1 MAGSIIGVMVSDVRV
16 QDDLQRLRAW
26 LLLVRAPG
34 VGPARI
40 RDILTHF
47 PDLQDFLSAG
57 HKAQKASGLLKQ
69 DALDFL
75 AHSDDAILADD
86 FAWLE
91 RADARLFTLAD
102 SDYPAL
108 LRQIADP
115 PPVLYV
121 LGDAAALAVP
131 QVAIVGSRNPSRPGR
146 ELAEQ
151 FAAGLSQVGFAITS
165 GLAAGIDGAAH
176 EGALNAGG
184 RTLAV
189 LGTGVDRVYPANHRD
204 LARRIVAEGG
214 ALVSEFPL
222 GTGPHAS
229 HFPRRNR
236 ILSGLALGTL
246 VVEAAL
252 RSGSL
257 ITARQALEQG
267 REVFAIP
274 GSIHNPLAR
283 GCHRLI
289 RDGAKLVES
298 VDDVLEDLEG
308 LVGYLRAQLEST
320 EPEESPARAS
330 ALAGDPDEAALLA
343 ALGADPASIDQLVE
357 RTGLTADRVSS
368 MLLALE
374 LQGRVQMLPGGRAQV
389 SGR

>member
-1 MAGSIIGVMVSDVRV
+1 MVGSIIGVMVSEVRV
-16 QDDLQRLRAW
+16 QDDPHRLRAW

-40 RDILTHF
+40 RDILAHF

-57 HKAQKASGLLKQ
+57 PKAQKASGLLKA

-75 AHSDDAILADD
+75 AQTDDAILTDD
-86 FAWLE
+86 FAWLDRE
-91 RADARLFTLAD
+91 DARLFTLAD

-121 LGDAAALAVP
+121 LGNPTALAVP
-131 QVAIVGSRNPSRPGR
+131 QVAIVGSRNPSRAGR
-146 ELAEQ
+146 EMAEQ

-176 EGALNAGG
+176 EGALRAAG
-184 RTLAV
+184 RTVAV
-189 LGTGVDRVYPANHRD
+189 LGTGVDRVYPANHRE

-222 GTGPHAS
+222 GTGPSPS

-308 LVGYLRAQLEST
+308 LVGYLRAQLEAVESEDATRGSPLLST
-320 EPEESPARAS
+320 DPEEAS
-330 ALAGDPDEAALLA
+330 MLD
-343 ALGADPASIDQLVE
+343 ALGTDPASIDQLVE

-374 LQGRVQMLPGGRAQV
+374 LQGRVQVLPGGRAQA
-389 SGR
+389 SRR

>member
-1 MAGSIIGVMVSDVRV
+1 V
-16 QDDLQRLRAW
+16 
-26 LLLVRAPG
+26 
-34 VGPARI
+34 
-40 RDILTHF
+40 
-47 PDLQDFLSAG
+47 
-57 HKAQKASGLLKQ
+57 
-69 DALDFL
+69 
-75 AHSDDAILADD
+75 
-86 FAWLE
+86 
-91 RADARLFTLAD
+91 
-102 SDYPAL
+102 
-108 LRQIADP
+108 
-115 PPVLYV
+115 
-121 LGDAAALAVP
+121 
-131 QVAIVGSRNPSRPGR
+131 
-146 ELAEQ
+146 
-151 FAAGLSQVGFAITS
+151 
-165 GLAAGIDGAAH
+165 
-176 EGALNAGG
+176 
-184 RTLAV
+184 AV
-189 LGTGVDRVYPANHRD
+189 LGTGVDRVYPANHRE

-222 GTGPHAS
+222 GTGPSPS

-308 LVGYLRAQLEST
+308 LVGYLRAQLEAVESEDATRGSPLLST
-320 EPEESPARAS
+320 DPEEAS
-330 ALAGDPDEAALLA
+330 MLD

-374 LQGRVQMLPGGRAQV
+374 LQGRVQVLPGGRAQA
-389 SGR
+389 SRR

>member
-1 MAGSIIGVMVSDVRV
+1 MATEVRV
-16 QDDLQRLRAW
+16 QDDRQRLRAW
-26 LLLVRAPG
+26 LLLARAPG

-47 PDLQDFLSAG
+47 PDLQDFLSASPR
-57 HKAQKASGLLKQ
+57 AQKATGLLKQ

-75 AHSDDAILADD
+75 AQTDEAALADD
-86 FAWLE
+86 YAWLE
-91 RADARLFTLAD
+91 RDDARLFALAD

-115 PPVLYV
+115 PPLLYV
-121 LGDAAALAVP
+121 LGDVHALAVP
-131 QVAIVGSRNPSRPGR
+131 QLAVVGSRNPSRAGR
-146 ELAEQ
+146 ETAEQ
-151 FAAGLSQVGFAITS
+151 FAAGLVQVGLAITS

-176 EGALNAGG
+176 LGALNAGG
-184 RTLAV
+184 RTLAI
-189 LGTGVDRVYPANHRD
+189 LGTGVDRVYPANHRE

-222 GTGPHAS
+222 GMGPHAS

-289 RDGAKLVES
+289 REGAKLVES

-308 LVGYLRAQLEST
+308 LVGYLRAQLE
-320 EPEESPARAS
+320 EAGPEAAPAIS
-330 ALAGDPDEAALLA
+330 ADPDEAALLR

-357 RTGLTADRVSS
+357 RSGLTADRVSS

-374 LQGRVQMLPGGRAQV
+374 LQGRVHVLPGGRVQGT
-389 SGR
+389 GR

>member
-1 MAGSIIGVMVSDVRV
+1 
-16 QDDLQRLRAW
+16 
-26 LLLVRAPG
+26 
-34 VGPARI
+34 
-40 RDILTHF
+40 
-47 PDLQDFLSAG
+47 
-57 HKAQKASGLLKQ
+57 
-69 DALDFL
+69 
-75 AHSDDAILADD
+75 
-86 FAWLE
+86 
-91 RADARLFTLAD
+91 
-102 SDYPAL
+102 
-108 LRQIADP
+108 
-115 PPVLYV
+115 
-121 LGDAAALAVP
+121 
-131 QVAIVGSRNPSRPGR
+131 
-146 ELAEQ
+146 
-151 FAAGLSQVGFAITS
+151 
-165 GLAAGIDGAAH
+165 
-176 EGALNAGG
+176 
-184 RTLAV
+184 
-189 LGTGVDRVYPANHRD
+189 VYPANHRD

-308 LVGYLRAQLEST
+308 LVGYLRAQLESA
-320 EPEESPARAS
+320 EPEESPVRAS
-330 ALAGDPDEAALLA
+330 APAGDPDEEALLA

-357 RTGLTADRVSS
+357 RSGLTADRVSS

>member
-1 MAGSIIGVMVSDVRV
+1 
-16 QDDLQRLRAW
+16 
-26 LLLVRAPG
+26 
-34 VGPARI
+34 
-40 RDILTHF
+40 
-47 PDLQDFLSAG
+47 
-57 HKAQKASGLLKQ
+57 
-69 DALDFL
+69 
-75 AHSDDAILADD
+75 
-86 FAWLE
+86 
-91 RADARLFTLAD
+91 
-102 SDYPAL
+102 
-108 LRQIADP
+108 
-115 PPVLYV
+115 
-121 LGDAAALAVP
+121 
-131 QVAIVGSRNPSRPGR
+131 
-146 ELAEQ
+146 
-151 FAAGLSQVGFAITS
+151 
-165 GLAAGIDGAAH
+165 
-176 EGALNAGG
+176 
-184 RTLAV
+184 

-308 LVGYLRAQLEST
+308 LVGYLRAQLESA
-320 EPEESPARAS
+320 EPEESPVRAS
-330 ALAGDPDEAALLA
+330 APAGDPDEEALLA

-357 RTGLTADRVSS
+357 RSGLTADRVSS

>member
-1 MAGSIIGVMVSDVRV
+1 
-16 QDDLQRLRAW
+16 
-26 LLLVRAPG
+26 
-34 VGPARI
+34 
-40 RDILTHF
+40 
-47 PDLQDFLSAG
+47 
-57 HKAQKASGLLKQ
+57 
-69 DALDFL
+69 
-75 AHSDDAILADD
+75 
-86 FAWLE
+86 
-91 RADARLFTLAD
+91 
-102 SDYPAL
+102 
-108 LRQIADP
+108 
-115 PPVLYV
+115 
-121 LGDAAALAVP
+121 
-131 QVAIVGSRNPSRPGR
+131 
-146 ELAEQ
+146 
-151 FAAGLSQVGFAITS
+151 
-165 GLAAGIDGAAH
+165 
-176 EGALNAGG
+176 LNAGG

-214 ALVSEFPL
+214 ALISEFPL
-222 GTGPHAS
+222 GTGPNPS

-308 LVGYLRAQLEST
+308 LVGYLRAQLDESVGSAAAEDAT
-320 EPEESPARAS
+320 PAAS
-330 ALAGDPDEAALLA
+330 TDEAALLE

-357 RTGLTADRVSS
+357 RSGLTADRVSS

-374 LQGRVQMLPGGRAQV
+374 LQGRVLMLPGGRAQV
-389 SGR
+389 SSR